1 MLYDIERKIFKIEA
15 FIISLSLAVILISVT
30 IQVLIRVLGLNSIGT
45 TEIGMVGMSILTF
58 IGTAA
63 IMYSKDHIT
72 IELKQLIKSERAL
85 FLMDMLMTLFLIVF
99 CVFFINIAY
108 KLFQFTLSSGEG
120 TLELGIPT
128 AIPIGSMVLGT
139 VLLLFHAVCDVVR
152 LIQTKKHL
160 DDDRLGEY

>member
-85 FLMDMLMTLFLIVF
+85 FLIVF

-108 KLFQFTLSSGEG
+108 KLFQFTLSAGEG

-152 LIQTKKHL
+152 LIQTK
-160 DDDRLGEY
+160 

>member
-85 FLMDMLMTLFLIVF
+85 FLIVF

-108 KLFQFTLSSGEG
+108 KLFQFTLSAGEG
-120 TLELGIPT
+120 TLQLGIPT

-160 DDDRLGEY
+160 DDDRLEEY

>member
-85 FLMDMLMTLFLIVF
+85 FLIVF

-108 KLFQFTLSSGEG
+108 KLFQFTLSAGEG

-160 DDDRLGEY
+160 DDDRLEEY